1 MKRSKIFKKS
11 LIIIG
16 AILLAA
22 IIEICFFNGIK
33 MYEFRD
39 NKGIISLKDN
49 MNIETENIQVE
60 VDKNDDSEKDLFDAD
75 QELLEDDSNLDITD
89 GNNEDKNDIELV
101 TKEFRVLKIKI
112 DKMYMDRIT
121 INYDTDKDVKL
132 YLYIEKFNEYG
143 DPKYEE
149 IPITFLKEFHTLT
162 KVIESDASDME
173 IQLNYDENIN
183 LNINDISVKNE
194 FCFNI
199 YRFILMSIFFIT
211 LAVLFLLRKVV
222 FKKIEYLFVIIAMC
236 TGLSLIFITPCLT
249 LYSWDDH
256 IHLERMYSLFES
268 GEVKTS
274 KAFDYSRNLRLYMD
288 STPTSYEEFNN
299 IHNYLNDN
307 SNITGTGIVNE
318 NKYISYSNYTYIP
331 SAIVIKIAKCLRLPY
346 TMIFYL
352 GKIINLLVY
361 IGIMFFAIK
370 RAKIGKK
377 LLFVLGLLPSTI
389 FLASQ
394 YSRDAIITAGIY
406 LAISTFLNCYC
417 TSEKM
422 DRKNLLIFIIS
433 IIVASLSKA
442 IYVPYILL
450 ILLMPKEKF
459 TEKKNSKWIKLLVVI
474 LFIVSMSTF
483 ILPAANSS
491 PGSVG
496 DVRGGNSSTGSQIEI
511 IKTQP
516 ISFAK
521 VFSKFTINELSTQF
535 TYSQTLGRWCNFIII
550 NGLKYYVLLIIILL
564 CAICSDKNEKVE
576 KIDKKLRISLIL
588 LAIFITCLIGGSMYL
603 SYTPVGYYTVTGV
616 QSRYYIPLLFG
627 LYISFK
633 QKNIKSNLNSEKTM
647 MIISIILLYIYFFM
661 TYYGIFTSVA
671 L

>member
-1 MKRSKIFKKS
+1 MKRSKIFKNS
-11 LIIIG
+11 LIIIC
-16 AILLAA
+16 AVLLAA
-22 IIEICFFNGIK
+22 LIEIIFFNGIK

-49 MNIETENIQVE
+49 MNIETEEIGVE
-60 VDKNDDSEKDLFDAD
+60 VDKTDDSEKDLFDAD
-75 QELLEDDSNLDITD
+75 QELLEDDSNLDIDDDHDDT
-89 GNNEDKNDIELV
+89 NNIELV

-162 KVIESDASDME
+162 KVIASDASDME

-222 FKKIEYLFVIIAMC
+222 FKKIEYLFVIIAIC
-236 TGLSLIFITPCLT
+236 TGLSLIFLMPCLT
-249 LYSWDDH
+249 RYSWDDH

-331 SAIVIKIAKCLRLPY
+331 SAIIIKIAKWLRLPY

-377 LLFVLGLLPSTI
+377 LLFVLGLLPSII

-394 YSRDAIITAGIY
+394 YSRDAVITAGIY

-417 TSEKM
+417 TNEKF

-483 ILPAANSS
+483 ILPAASS
-491 PGSVG
+491 TPGVVS

-550 NGLKYYVLLIIILL
+550 NGLKYYALLIIILL
-564 CAICSDKNEKVE
+564 CSICSDKNEKVE

-647 MIISIILLYIYFFM
+647 MIISIILLFIYFFM